1 MSEYRD
7 SSSNNL
13 LSLISGAFIGA
24 AGLAWWLI
32 SEADKRKEE
41 KKQKAMMYSSR
52 IQDGSEAIDSNR
64 ILLITAVCS
73 NKGLNEIAKLFPNQV
88 IYTSCIDEED
98 EKTQLLVPGI
108 GNPQWRLSTI
118 FQDKN

>member
-41 KKQKAMMYSSR
+41 KK
-52 IQDGSEAIDSNR
+52 
-64 ILLITAVCS
+64 T
-73 NKGLNEIAKLFPNQV
+73 KGNDVFLQ
-88 IYTSCIDEED
+88 
-98 EKTQLLVPGI
+98 
-108 GNPQWRLSTI
+108 NPRRL
-118 FQDKN
+118 

>member
-32 SEADKRKEE
+32 SEADRRKEE
-41 KKQKAMMYSSR
+41 KQQKAMMYSSR
-52 IQDGSEAIDSNR
+52 IQDGSEAID
-64 ILLITAVCS
+64 A
-73 NKGLNEIAKLFPNQV
+73 NQN
-88 IYTSCIDEED
+88 IKED
-98 EKTQLLVPGI
+98 EGEKLEQKVEQLNSAIADVRRQLEELG
-108 GNPQWRLSTI
+108 Q
-118 FQDKN
+118 

>member
-7 SSSNNL
+7 SSSNNF

-52 IQDGSEAIDSNR
+52 IQDCSEAIDTNEN
-64 ILLITAVCS
+64 IKDVEGDKLEQKVEE
-73 NKGLNEIAKLFPNQV
+73 LNSAIADVRRQL
-88 IYTSCIDEED
+88 EELG
-98 EKTQLLVPGI
+98 Q
-108 GNPQWRLSTI
+108 
-118 FQDKN
+118 

>member
-64 ILLITAVCS
+64 ILLITAICS

-108 GNPQWRLSTI
+108 GNPLWRLSTI

>member
-1 MSEYRD
+1 MTEYRD

-32 SEADKRKEE
+32 SEADKRKET

-52 IQDGSEAIDSNR
+52 IQDGSEEIDSNEK
-64 ILLITAVCS
+64 IYNV
-73 NKGLNEIAKLFPNQV
+73 KGEKLEEKVEQLNSAIADVRRQL
-88 IYTSCIDEED
+88 EELG
-98 EKTQLLVPGI
+98 Q
-108 GNPQWRLSTI
+108 
-118 FQDKN
+118 

>member
-1 MSEYRD
+1 MTEYRD

-32 SEADKRKEE
+32 SEADKRKET

-52 IQDGSEAIDSNR
+52 IQDGSEAID
-64 ILLITAVCS
+64 
-73 NKGLNEIAKLFPNQV
+73 LNEKVNTVQGEKLEEKVEQLNSAIADGRRQL
-88 IYTSCIDEED
+88 EELG
-98 EKTQLLVPGI
+98 Q
-108 GNPQWRLSTI
+108 
-118 FQDKN
+118 

>member
-1 MSEYRD
+1 MTEYRD

-32 SEADKRKEE
+32 SEADKRKET

-52 IQDGSEAIDSNR
+52 IQDGSEAID
-64 ILLITAVCS
+64 
-73 NKGLNEIAKLFPNQV
+73 LNEKVNTVQGEKLEEKVEQLNSAIADVRRQL
-88 IYTSCIDEED
+88 EELG
-98 EKTQLLVPGI
+98 Q
-108 GNPQWRLSTI
+108 
-118 FQDKN
+118 

>member
-41 KKQKAMMYSSR
+41 KKQKAMMSVS
-52 IQDGSEAIDSNR
+52 
-64 ILLITAVCS
+64 
-73 NKGLNEIAKLFPNQV
+73 
-88 IYTSCIDEED
+88 YTHLRAHE
-98 EKTQLLVPGI
+98 TQ
-108 GNPQWRLSTI
+108 
-118 FQDKN
+118 

>member
-24 AGLAWWLI
+24 AGLAFWWLI

-41 KKQKAMMYSSR
+41 KNKKQ
-52 IQDGSEAIDSNR
+52 
-64 ILLITAVCS
+64 
-73 NKGLNEIAKLFPNQV
+73 
-88 IYTSCIDEED
+88 
-98 EKTQLLVPGI
+98 
-108 GNPQWRLSTI
+108 
-118 FQDKN
+118 

>member
-1 MSEYRD
+1 MTEYRD

-32 SEADKRKEE
+32 SEADKRKET

-52 IQDGSEAIDSNR
+52 IQDGSEAIDELEN
-64 ILLITAVCS
+64 V
-73 NKGLNEIAKLFPNQV
+73 NDMKGEKLEQKVEQLNSAIADVRRQL
-88 IYTSCIDEED
+88 EELG
-98 EKTQLLVPGI
+98 Q
-108 GNPQWRLSTI
+108 
-118 FQDKN
+118 

>member
-7 SSSNNL
+7 SSSNNF

-52 IQDGSEAIDSNR
+52 IQDGSEAIYTNENIKDGEGDK
-64 ILLITAVCS
+64 LEQ
-73 NKGLNEIAKLFPNQV
+73 KGEELNSAIADVRRQL
-88 IYTSCIDEED
+88 EELG
-98 EKTQLLVPGI
+98 Q
-108 GNPQWRLSTI
+108 
-118 FQDKN
+118 

>member
-1 MSEYRD
+1 MTEYRD

-32 SEADKRKEE
+32 SEADKRKET

-52 IQDGSEAIDSNR
+52 IQDGSEAIDNDEK
-64 ILLITAVCS
+64 
-73 NKGLNEIAKLFPNQV
+73 NNEIKGEKLEQKVEQLNSAIADVRRQL
-88 IYTSCIDEED
+88 EELG
-98 EKTQLLVPGI
+98 Q
-108 GNPQWRLSTI
+108 
-118 FQDKN
+118 

>member
-41 KKQKAMMYSSR
+41 KKQRAMMYSSR
-52 IQDGSEAIDSNR
+52 IQDGSEAIDSNN
-64 ILLITAVCS
+64 S
-73 NKGLNEIAKLFPNQV
+73 NEVEGENLEKKVEQLNSAIADVRKQL
-88 IYTSCIDEED
+88 EELG
-98 EKTQLLVPGI
+98 Q
-108 GNPQWRLSTI
+108 
-118 FQDKN
+118 